1 MPTYTGSTVPSGGGT
16 VTSVSAGNGIS
27 VSGSTSL
34 TVTNTGVTSLA
45 GTGVTASA
53 STGAV
58 TITAP
63 VVAGGTGISVSGSQ
77 TTSLT
82 VTNSGVTSL
91 VAGTGISVSAA
102 TGAVTVSA
110 SGGGGASTT
119 TANTW
124 TATQTHAGGT
134 STGFPATT
142 YGVLSDNYGQV
153 RAQQFVQGNLV
164 SGSSITYAPTTANNL
179 LNPAGNSN
187 CGPGNLTAGP
197 TMTAL
202 TSAGGS
208 FPRVY
213 DVAIDPTG
221 RFLYAPMQQYNQL
234 QAIAINS
241 RTGEL
246 TKIGSPISSGT
257 GSSGPRSAQVDPTG
271 RFLYVFND
279 GNASVQPFT
288 INQSTGAV
296 TAGTAVIPSSF
307 SQGFTVHP
315 SGRFLYV
322 HDASNLGQV
331 YPMTIDQTSGALTT
345 GTPVLAPGS
354 AWPSRLVID
363 PSGRFMYSV
372 CSNSAVTVMGIQ
384 NWTIDQATG
393 IPTAG
398 TVLTASSY
406 NYTNVIVDPTGR
418 FLFAAK
424 YYDAKLTTFS
434 INQSTGALT
443 LTSTFNTG
451 AVLPGSGLAVDPTG
465 RFLYAT
471 YNTGALLATL
481 SIDQMTGALTL
492 VGTVASP
499 ASGPVQ
505 IRLDPSGRFAFICIV
520 GAIVYTFLTSSFGVN
535 RLAVGAVA
543 LQAYDL
549 ELAADSAGKPT
560 STTWT
565 VSSDARIKTVSG
577 PYRRGLSDVIALVPV
592 EYRLNGRYGSVD
604 DGKDHV
610 SVIAQDAQSVWP
622 EMVGS
627 YMRYETDP
635 ETGEAAQVEL
645 FNLNTNDLQWG
656 LVNAVKELATQNA
669 QMKARLDSLENGPRP
684 GEVT

>member
-16 VTSVSAGNGIS
+16 VTSV
-27 VSGSTSL
+27 
-34 TVTNTGVTSLA
+34 TG
-45 GTGVTASA
+45 TAPVSA
-53 STGAV
+53 STASGAA
-58 TITAP
+58 T
-63 VVAGGTGISVSGSQ
+63 VSMPAA
-77 TTSLT
+77 TTSANGYLTSTDWTTFNDKGT
-82 VTNSGVTSL
+82 VTAI
-91 VAGTGISVSAA
+91 VAGTGITVSGA
-102 TGAVTVSA
+102 TGSVTVTA

-124 TATQTHAGGT
+124 TATQTFAGGT
-134 STGFPATT
+134 SAGFPATT
-142 YGVLSDNYGQV
+142 YGVRSDNYGQV

-179 LNPAGNSN
+179 LDPAGNSN

-241 RTGEL
+241 RTGAL
-246 TKIGSPISSGT
+246 TKIGSPIPSGT
-257 GSSGPRSAQVDPTG
+257 GSSGPRSARVDPTG
-271 RFLYVFND
+271 RFLYVWND

-296 TAGTAVIPSSF
+296 TAGTAVIPSIN
-307 SQGFTVHP
+307 SQGFTIHP

-322 HDASNLGQV
+322 HDVSNLGQV
-331 YPMTIDQTSGALTT
+331 YPMTINQASGALTT

-354 AWPSRLVID
+354 AWPSGLVID

-372 CSNSAVTVMGIQ
+372 CTNSASTVMGIQ

-398 TVLTASSY
+398 TVLAASGY

-424 YYDAKLTTFS
+424 YYGNSLTTFS

-443 LTSTFNTG
+443 LTSTFAPG
-451 AVLPGSGLAVDPTG
+451 SVLPGNGLAVDPTG

-471 YNTGALLATL
+471 YTTGALLATF
-481 SIDQMTGALTL
+481 SIDQMIGALTL

-499 ASGPVQ
+499 AAGPLQ

-645 FNLNTNDLQWG
+645 LNLNTNDLQWG